1 MDAMSPD
8 PATPDAARSG
18 TFLIGGDLPVHRLG
32 FGAMRITGE
41 GIWGPP
47 ADRDE
52 AIAVVRRAV
61 ELGTTLIDTADS
73 YGPEVSEEIIGE
85 ALRPYPDDV
94 VIATKAGL
102 TRSGPGEW
110 HPNGR
115 PEHIR
120 QACEGSLRRLGLD
133 TIPLYQLHRIDP
145 EVPVE
150 DSLGTIVELQAE
162 GKVRHIGVSEVTVEQ
177 LHQCQAITPIV
188 TVQNRYNLVDREWE
202 DVLEVC
208 TAEGIGFIPW
218 FPLAVGDLAKGH
230 DALADASER
239 LGAAPSQVALTWL
252 LGHSPVVLPIPGTG
266 SVAHL
271 EENVSAA
278 GIELTDDERTAL
290 DAAA

>member
-1 MDAMSPD
+1 MSD
-8 PATPDAARSG
+8 TPDAASPDASRSG

-32 FGAMRITGE
+32 FGAMRITGK

-85 ALRPYPDDV
+85 ALAPYPDEV

-102 TRSGPGEW
+102 TRSGPDEW
-110 HPNGR
+110 SPNGR

-120 QACEGSLRRLGLD
+120 QACEGSLRRLKLD

-150 DSLGTIVELQAE
+150 DSLGTIVELQQE
-162 GKVRHIGVSEVTVEQ
+162 GKVRHIGVSEVTVDQ

-202 DVLEVC
+202 DVLDVC
-208 TAEGIGFIPW
+208 TDEGIGFIPW
-218 FPLAVGDLAKGH
+218 FPLAVGDLARGH
-230 DALADASER
+230 DALSSAASR
-239 LGAAPSQVALTWL
+239 LGVQPGAVALAWL
-252 LGHSPVVLPIPGTG
+252 LGRSPVVLPIPGTG

-271 EENVSAA
+271 EENIAAA
-278 GIELTDDERTAL
+278 GLELTDEERTAL
-290 DAAA
+290 DAAAS

>member
-1 MDAMSPD
+1 MPSDQT
-8 PATPDAARSG
+8 TPDAARSG
-18 TFLIGGDLPVHRLG
+18 TFLIGGDLPVRRLG
-32 FGAMRITGE
+32 FGAMRITGS

-52 AIAVVRRAV
+52 AIGVVRRAV

-73 YGPEVSEEIIGE
+73 YGPDVSEEIIGE
-85 ALRPYPDDV
+85 ALAPYPDDV
-94 VIATKAGL
+94 VVATKAGL
-102 TRSGPGEW
+102 TRSGPNEW
-110 HPNGR
+110 SPNGR

-120 QACEGSLRRLGLD
+120 QACEGSLRRLKLD

-162 GKVRHIGVSEVTVEQ
+162 GKVRHIGVSEVTVDE

-208 TAEGIGFIPW
+208 AAEGIGFIPW
-218 FPLAVGDLAKGH
+218 FPLAVGDLAKDH
-230 DALADASER
+230 DALADASAR
-239 LGAAPSQVALTWL
+239 LDAAPSQVALAWL
-252 LGHSPVVLPIPGTG
+252 LGHSPVILPIPGT
-266 SVAHL
+266 SSLAHL
-271 EENVSAA
+271 EENVAAA
-278 GIELTDDERTAL
+278 GLELTDEERTAL
-290 DAAA
+290 DAAV

>member
-1 MDAMSPD
+1 MSPD

-85 ALRPYPDDV
+85 ALAPYPDDV

-110 HPNGR
+110 SPNGR

-120 QACEGSLRRLGLD
+120 QACEGSLRRLKLD
-133 TIPLYQLHRIDP
+133 AIPLYQLHRIDP

-202 DVLEVC
+202 DVLDVC

-239 LGAAPSQVALTWL
+239 LGAAPSQVALAWL

-271 EENVSAA
+271 DENVAAA

>member
-1 MDAMSPD
+1 MSPD
-8 PATPDAARSG
+8 PVTPDAARSG
-18 TFLIGGDLPVHRLG
+18 TFRIGGDLPVHRLG
-32 FGAMRITGE
+32 FGAMRITGK

-47 ADRDE
+47 ADRAE
-52 AIAVVRRAV
+52 AVAVVRRAV

-133 TIPLYQLHRIDP
+133 AIPLYQLHRIDP

-162 GKVRHIGVSEVTVEQ
+162 GKVRHIGVSEVTVDE
-177 LHQCQAITPIV
+177 LLQCQAITPIV

-202 DVLEVC
+202 DVLDVC

-239 LGAAPSQVALTWL
+239 LGAAPSQVALAWL

-290 DAAA
+290 DAAAA

>member
-1 MDAMSPD
+1 MPD
-8 PATPDAARSG
+8 TPDASRSG
-18 TFLIGGDLPVHRLG
+18 SFAIGGDVPVDRLG

-47 ADRDE
+47 ADRDT

-85 ALRPYPDDV
+85 ALSPYPDDV

-110 HPNGR
+110 HPNGH
-115 PEHIR
+115 PDHIR
-120 QACEGSLRRLGLD
+120 QACEGSLRRLRLE

-150 DSLGTIVELQAE
+150 DSLGTLVELQAE
-162 GKVRHIGVSEVTVEQ
+162 GKVRHIGVSEVTVDE
-177 LHQCQAITPIV
+177 LRQCQAITTIA

-202 DVLEVC
+202 DVLDVC
-208 TAEGIGFIPW
+208 TADGIGFIPW
-218 FPLAVGDLAKGH
+218 FPLAVGDLAQDH
-230 DALADASER
+230 DALADACAR
-239 LGAAPSQVALTWL
+239 LGAAPSQVALAWL

-266 SVAHL
+266 SVAHV
-271 EENVSAA
+271 EENIAAA
-278 GIELTDDERTAL
+278 GLALTGAERTAL

>member
-1 MDAMSPD
+1 MPD
-8 PATPDAARSG
+8 TPDASRSG
-18 TFLIGGDLPVHRLG
+18 TFPIGGDLPVHRLG
-32 FGAMRITGE
+32 FGAMRITGK

-73 YGPEVSEEIIGE
+73 YGPDVSEEIIGE
-85 ALRPYPDDV
+85 ALAPYPDDV
-94 VIATKAGL
+94 VVATKAGL
-102 TRSGPGEW
+102 TRSGPDQW
-110 HPNGR
+110 APNGH
-115 PEHIR
+115 PDHIR
-120 QACEGSLRRLGLD
+120 QACEGSLRRLKLD

-150 DSLGTIVELQAE
+150 DSLGTMVELQAE
-162 GKVRHIGVSEVTVEQ
+162 GKVRHIGVSEVTVDQ

-202 DVLEVC
+202 DVLDVC

-218 FPLAVGDLAKGH
+218 FPLAVGDLARGH
-230 DALADASER
+230 DALAAAAEAH
-239 LGAAPSQVALTWL
+239 GAAPSQIALAWL
-252 LGHSPVVLPIPGTG
+252 LGRSPVVLPIPGTG

-271 EENVSAA
+271 DENVAAA
-278 GIELTDDERTAL
+278 GIELTDEERTAL
-290 DAAA
+290 DGAA